1 MKGFLEENATEVK
14 NMVMGEWDMDT
25 ALEVA
30 KEEGWEEGKE
40 EGWEE
45 CLEDVLELVRQ
56 GYSAEMIERKLQN
69 RKGSATTPHL
79 LQ

>member
-30 KEEGWEEGKE
+30 KEEGIE
-40 EGWEE
+40 EGW
-45 CLEDVLELVRQ
+45 EDVLELVRQ

-69 RKGSATTPHL
+69 RKGNATTTA
-79 LQ
+79 